1 MISRKELDKE
11 LATKE
16 YQRGK
21 ISQRLSMPL
30 CLSGN
35 WRLRYSRIK
44 ESNSLCILNKKISF
58 ILISS
63 SNCLEIVQKNQV
75 RCSQCIWGF
84 QTEETIKT
92 AETLLGDLSG
102 FSKFRKDA
110 QELLDELRQW
120 RQEQF
125 DDWTRDITDRISDPK
140 EPLWS
145 VKVDR
150 GTDYNLMLWNSI

>member
-1 MISRKELDKE
+1 MKSSK
-11 LATKE
+11 
-16 YQRGK
+16 
-21 ISQRLSMPL
+21 
-30 CLSGN
+30 
-35 WRLRYSRIK
+35 RIK
-44 ESNSLCILNKKISF
+44 LDAHSVF
-58 ILISS
+58 
-63 SNCLEIVQKNQV
+63 
-75 RCSQCIWGF
+75 WGF

-150 GTDYNLMLWNSI
+150 GKTII

>member
-1 MISRKELDKE
+1 MKSSK
-11 LATKE
+11 
-16 YQRGK
+16 
-21 ISQRLSMPL
+21 
-30 CLSGN
+30 
-35 WRLRYSRIK
+35 RIK
-44 ESNSLCILNKKISF
+44 LDAHSVFC
-58 ILISS
+58 
-63 SNCLEIVQKNQV
+63 
-75 RCSQCIWGF
+75 GF

-150 GTDYNLMLWNSI
+150 GKTII

>member
-1 MISRKELDKE
+1 M
-11 LATKE
+11 
-16 YQRGK
+16 
-21 ISQRLSMPL
+21 
-30 CLSGN
+30 
-35 WRLRYSRIK
+35 
-44 ESNSLCILNKKISF
+44 
-58 ILISS
+58 ISS
-63 SNCLEIVQKNQV
+63 SNVLKLSTRIKIDAHNVF
-75 RCSQCIWGF
+75 WGF

-102 FSKFRKDA
+102 FAKFRTEA
-110 QELLDELRQW
+110 QNLLDELRQW

-150 GTDYNLMLWNSI
+150 ETYYNLTLWNSI

>member
-1 MISRKELDKE
+1 MKSSK
-11 LATKE
+11 
-16 YQRGK
+16 
-21 ISQRLSMPL
+21 
-30 CLSGN
+30 
-35 WRLRYSRIK
+35 RIK
-44 ESNSLCILNKKISF
+44 LDAHSVF
-58 ILISS
+58 
-63 SNCLEIVQKNQV
+63 
-75 RCSQCIWGF
+75 WGF

-150 GTDYNLMLWNSI
+150 GTDYDLMLWNSI

>member
-1 MISRKELDKE
+1 M
-11 LATKE
+11 
-16 YQRGK
+16 
-21 ISQRLSMPL
+21 
-30 CLSGN
+30 
-35 WRLRYSRIK
+35 
-44 ESNSLCILNKKISF
+44 
-58 ILISS
+58 ISS
-63 SNCLEIVQKNQV
+63 SNVLKLSTRIKIDAHNVF
-75 RCSQCIWGF
+75 WGF

-102 FSKFRKDA
+102 FSKFRTEA
-110 QELLDELRQW
+110 QNLLDELRQW

-150 GTDYNLMLWNSI
+150 ETYYNLMLWNSI